1 MKWRLGFSKRA
12 DEQLSK
18 LSPGISRVIVTW
30 LLKNIDGCEDPRRFG
45 KPLKGEKNE
54 IWRYRIGDYRA
65 LCEIRD
71 DELLVLAIE
80 IGHRR
85 DIYKR

>member
-12 DEQLSK
+12 DKQLSK

-45 KPLKGEKNE
+45 KPLKGEKSG
-54 IWRYRIGDYRA
+54 IWHYRIGDYRA
-65 LCEIRD
+65 LCEIQD
-71 DELLVLAIE
+71 EELLVLALE
-80 IGHRR
+80 VGHRR
-85 DIYKR
+85 DIYRR